1 MDKLSRI
8 ALALA
13 LALALAACQ
22 APVDEEPSPIVV
34 NLILGGDQEVPPVD
48 TEATG
53 EATVTVTGSQL
64 VVDGS
69 WEGFAATL
77 AHVHGPAAAGAN
89 AGIVFTL
96 TFDNAAGTF
105 GGTFE
110 MDATQIS
117 NFEHGL
123 LYINLH
129 SATYPAGEIRGQI
142 VPQGMGH

>member
-8 ALALA
+8 ALALT

-22 APVDEEPSPIVV
+22 APVEEEPTPIVV
-34 NLILGGDQEVPPVD
+34 NLSLSGDQEVPP
-48 TEATG
+48 TETAAAG
-53 EATVTVTGSQL
+53 EATVTVTGSQM

-89 AGIVFTL
+89 AGVVFTL
-96 TFDNAAGTF
+96 TFDNPAGTF

-110 MDATQIS
+110 MNATQLS
-117 NFEHGL
+117 DFEHGL
-123 LYINLH
+123 LYINVH
-129 SATYPAGEIRGQI
+129 SAAYPAGEIRGQI
-142 VPQGMGH
+142 VPEGMDH